1 MGVMPPLLA
10 AALWTGLLILLMIV
24 LSVRV
29 VIGRFR
35 HRVSTGDGPDG
46 VMTQRARS
54 FGNASEY
61 IPIGVAALILL
72 ALLQTAALWIHVI
85 GACLF
90 VGRLLHPFGLA
101 LKPPNA
107 LRVLGMSLTW
117 LALAISAVMLL
128 VASLALL

>member
-10 AALWTGLLILLMIV
+10 AALWTGLLILLMVV
-24 LSVRV
+24 LSIRV
-29 VIGRFR
+29 VLGRFR
-35 HRVSTGDGPDG
+35 HRVSTGEGPQG
-46 VMTQRARS
+46 QLAQSARS

-90 VGRLLHPFGLA
+90 IGRLVHPFGLA

-107 LRVLGMSLTW
+107 LRILGMSLTW
-117 LALAISAVMLL
+117 LALLIAAVMLL
-128 VASLALL
+128 IASMALI